1 MKKMAFIWLSEEQQR
16 LGMLADYS
24 IKNVWIFQFKT
35 LAVDVE
41 CLLMQQA
48 NEALINARQKW

>member
-1 MKKMAFIWLSEEQQR
+1 MAFIWLSEEQQR